1 VTNTADFV
9 EVEHT
14 ADWAIRVRGKTLSEL
29 FINVAI
35 GIYSLVVDLPFRKA
49 DKAEIERMVEVEGVD
64 PETLLIN
71 WLNELLYHTEMD
83 NEVFSEFEMECFE
96 ATRLRATVRG
106 CSTHQ
111 LKKHIKA
118 ATFNDLCIIPTENG
132 YEATVVF
139 DV

>member
-35 GIYSLVVDLPFRKA
+35 GMYSLVVDLPLRKA
-49 DKAEIERMVEVEGVD
+49 DIERMVEVEGVD

-96 ATRLRATVRG
+96 ATCLRATVRG

-111 LKKHIKA
+111 LKKQIKA

>member
-1 VTNTADFV
+1 MTNSADFV

-35 GIYSLVVDLPFRKA
+35 GMYSLVVNRPSG
-49 DKAEIERMVEVEGVD
+49 KAEIERTVDVEGVD

-71 WLNELLYHTEMD
+71 WLNELVYHTEMD
-83 NEVFSEFEMECFE
+83 NEVFSEFVMQSFE
-96 ATRLRATVRG
+96 ANHLRATVRG
-106 CSTHQ
+106 SATHQ

-118 ATFNDLCIIPTENG
+118 ATFNDLCIIPTEKG

>member
-1 VTNTADFV
+1 MTDSANFV

-35 GIYSLVVDLPFRKA
+35 GMYSLVTDLPSG
-49 DKAEIERMVEVEGVD
+49 KAEIERIVNVEGVD

-71 WLNELLYHTEMD
+71 WLNELVYHTEMD
-83 NEVFSEFEMECFE
+83 NEVFSEFVIESFE
-96 ATRLRATVRG
+96 ANHLRAKVRG
-106 CSTHQ
+106 RSTPQ

-118 ATFNDLCIIPTENG
+118 ATFNNLCIIPTENG

>member
-1 VTNTADFV
+1 MTNSADFV

-35 GIYSLVVDLPFRKA
+35 GMYSLVVDLPPG
-49 DKAEIERMVEVEGVD
+49 KAEIERIVDVEGVD

-83 NEVFSEFEMECFE
+83 HEVFSEFVIESFQQ
-96 ATRLRATVRG
+96 THLQATVRG
-106 CSTHQ
+106 RSTHQ

-118 ATFNDLCIIPTENG
+118 ATFNDLCIVPTENG

>member
-1 VTNTADFV
+1 MTNTADFV

-35 GIYSLVVDLPFRKA
+35 GMYSLVVDLPPK
-49 DKAEIERMVEVEGVD
+49 KAEIERMVEVEGAD

-96 ATRLRATVRG
+96 ETRLRATVRG
-106 CSTHQ
+106 NHTKQ
-111 LKKHIKA
+111 LKKQIKA

>member
-1 VTNTADFV
+1 VTNSANFV

-35 GIYSLVVDLPFRKA
+35 GMYSLVADLPSG
-49 DKAEIERMVEVEGVD
+49 KAEIERTVDVEGVD

-71 WLNELLYHTEMD
+71 WLNELVYHTEMD
-83 NEVFSEFEMECFE
+83 NEVFSEFVMQSFE
-96 ATRLRATVRG
+96 PHHLRATVRG
-106 CSTHQ
+106 SATHQ